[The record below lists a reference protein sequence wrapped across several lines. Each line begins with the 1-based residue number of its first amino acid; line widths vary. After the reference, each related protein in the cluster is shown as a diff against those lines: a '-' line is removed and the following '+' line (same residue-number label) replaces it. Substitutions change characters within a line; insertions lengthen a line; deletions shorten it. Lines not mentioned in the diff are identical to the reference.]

1 MQVEY
6 PFLRYNLFYYV
17 YVLSFFGLAQQD
29 ERFCS
34 AVAVLESKLDGD
46 GQLVVERPH
55 RGLKE
60 LTFCAKG
67 EPSLLAAARYREIGH
82 NLSR

>member
-17 YVLSFFGLAQQD
+17 YLLSFYPVARDDARLRAAADVLA
-29 ERFCS
+29 
-34 AVAVLESKLDGD
+34 SKLDAEGR
-46 GQLVVERPH
+46 LIIEAPH

-60 LTFCAKG
+60 LTFCRRG
-67 EPSLLAAARYREIGH
+67 EPSEPATMRYREIVA
-82 NLSR
+82 NLNQ